1 MSILRPFKMAW
12 RSIVGKKG
20 RSTLTILSIFIGIAA
35 VMTIVS
41 VMEGMKLQVMKQ
53 FNAMGANRI
62 EIQIEVYSSDE
73 SGNSAG
79 VDDFPK
85 LYSYCQG
92 LACFFG

>member
-41 VMEGMKLQVMKQ
+41 VMEGMKL
-53 FNAMGANRI
+53 
-62 EIQIEVYSSDE
+62 
-73 SGNSAG
+73 
-79 VDDFPK
+79 
-85 LYSYCQG
+85 
-92 LACFFG
+92 

>member
-1 MSILRPFKMAW
+1 MQPFKMAW

-41 VMEGMKLQVMKQ
+41 VMEGMKLQ
-53 FNAMGANRI
+53 AMGANRI
-62 EIQIEVYSSDE
+62 EIQSYETIQFEVYSSDE

-79 VDDFPK
+79 VDYFPK
-85 LYSYCQG
+85 LYSYRQG

>member
-1 MSILRPFKMAW
+1 
-12 RSIVGKKG
+12 
-20 RSTLTILSIFIGIAA
+20 
-35 VMTIVS
+35 
-41 VMEGMKLQVMKQ
+41 MEGMKLQVMKQ

-62 EIQIEVYSSDE
+62 EVQIEVYSSDE

-79 VDDFPK
+79 VDYFPK